1 MYVELQGDKRMKNF
15 LLAAAALC
23 LSFNTAV
30 SASEAV
36 TDENYFKQ
44 GAVTLTAEETVS
56 DLTDADVFPVPLRL
70 SDSKVAAAAIVNGG
84 VQAWNVINS
93 GAPDANLSSSY
104 ASAIPGF
111 SFNWANFSG
120 WKKKEVVYTYT
131 VTNLMQ
137 VDVINVR
144 YAVSFYYNGQNLTGA
159 RIEDNPETSLAVRNQ
174 IKGHYIT
181 NFTVRP
187 LTMNIKW
194 GWKFSLNVR
203 MSDPMNIGT
212 AQTPVAYLQ
221 SDLNYIVST
230 PFSTNGTMQTFGV
243 DGLGNFRELTGNDRL
258 LTGQIPAVEP
268 AEAPAVSWN

>member
-1 MYVELQGDKRMKNF
+1 MKNF
-15 LLAAAALC
+15 LLAAVALC
-23 LSFNTAV
+23 FSFTSAV
-30 SASEAV
+30 SAAEAV

-44 GAVTLTAEETVS
+44 GTVTLTAEETVT
-56 DLTDADVFPVPLRL
+56 DLTDQDVFPVPLRL

-131 VTNLMQ
+131 ITNLMQ
-137 VDVINVR
+137 IDVINVK
-144 YAVSFYYNGQNLTGA
+144 YAVSFFYNGQNLTGTD
-159 RIEDNPETSLAVRNQ
+159 RPGTDPISSLAQRNT

-203 MSDPMNIGT
+203 MSDPMNIGN
-212 AQTPVAYLQ
+212 ADNPVAYLQ

-230 PFSTNGTMQTFGV
+230 PFSTNGSMQTFGV
-243 DGLGNFRELTGNDRL
+243 DGLGNFKDLTSRDEKM
-258 LTGQIPAVEP
+258 TKSIPAIEP
-268 AEAPAVSWN
+268 VDGSTVAFN

>member
-1 MYVELQGDKRMKNF
+1 MKTIK

-23 LSFNTAV
+23 VSFSSLG
-30 SASEAV
+30 SAEDSVKNDDYFKTSAV
-36 TDENYFKQ
+36 T
-44 GAVTLTAEETVS
+44 VTSEETVR
-56 DLTDADVFPVPLRL
+56 DLTEKDLFPVPLRL
-70 SDSKVAAAAIVNGG
+70 GQKVAGAAIVNGG

-93 GAPDANLSSSY
+93 GKPDANLSSSY

-137 VDVINVR
+137 VDVIKIK
-144 YAVSFYYNGQNLTGA
+144 YAVSFYYNGQNLVAMRAGTDP
-159 RIEDNPETSLAVRNQ
+159 ISTLAQRNDA

-203 MSDPMNIGT
+203 MSDPMNVAT
-212 AQTPVAYLQ
+212 SDDPVAMLQ

-230 PFSTNGTMQTFGV
+230 PFSTNGAMWTYAV
-243 DGLGNFRELTGNDRL
+243 DGLGTFKDLTVRDQDRTAQIGA
-258 LTGQIPAVEP
+258 LTQVETPAV
-268 AEAPAVSWN
+268 AWN

>member
-1 MYVELQGDKRMKNF
+1 MKNF

-23 LSFNTAV
+23 FSLNTAA
-30 SASEAV
+30 SASEAA

-44 GAVTLTAEETVS
+44 GAVTVSSEETVT
-56 DLTDADVFPVPLRL
+56 DLTDKDAFPVPLRME
-70 SDSKVAAAAIVNGG
+70 KVAGAAIVNGG

-111 SFNWANFSG
+111 SFNWANYSG
-120 WKKKEVVYTYT
+120 WKKKEVIYTYT
-131 VTNLMQ
+131 ITNLMQ
-137 VDVINVR
+137 VDVIKVK

-159 RIEDNPETSLAVRNQ
+159 DRPSGSPEAALAQRNAV
-174 IKGHYIT
+174 KGHYIT

-187 LTMNIKW
+187 LAMNIKW

-212 AQTPVAYLQ
+212 SDNPVAYLQ

-230 PFSTNGTMQTFGV
+230 PFSTNGSMQTFGV
-243 DGLGNFRELTGNDRL
+243 SGLGAFRDLTASDKALTGK
-258 LTGQIPAVEP
+258 IPAVEP
-268 AEAPAVSWN
+268 VEVSTISWN

>member
-1 MYVELQGDKRMKNF
+1 MTK
-15 LLAAAALC
+15 LLLTVAALG
-23 LSFNTAV
+23 LSLS
-30 SASEAV
+30 SASAAENSDYYKTASVNV
-36 TDENYFKQ
+36 TS
-44 GAVTLTAEETVS
+44 ETTER
-56 DLTDADVFPVPLRL
+56 DLTSEDAFPVPLML
-70 SDSKVAAAAIVNGG
+70 AGNKVAGAAIVNGG

-93 GAPDANLSSSY
+93 GKPDANLSSSY

-137 VDVINVR
+137 VDVIKIK
-144 YAVSFYYNGQNLTGA
+144 YAVSFYYNGQNLAPAKEPTDPLSSMA
-159 RIEDNPETSLAVRNQ
+159 QRRDAIR
-174 IKGHYIT
+174 GHYIT

-203 MSDPMNIGT
+203 MSDPMNVGT
-212 AQTPVAYLQ
+212 ADNPVAHLQ

-230 PFSTNGTMQTFGV
+230 PFSTNGGMWTFDVTGLGGFRDLSEQNKAMTLAIPALEPV
-243 DGLGNFRELTGNDRL
+243 DGSTVTFN
-258 LTGQIPAVEP
+258 
-268 AEAPAVSWN
+268 

>member
-1 MYVELQGDKRMKNF
+1 MNKL
-15 LLAAAALC
+15 LLAAAAL
-23 LSFNTAV
+23 AV
-30 SASEAV
+30 SLSPAFAGQDEDYFKTSAVSLTSEEKV
-36 TDENYFKQ
+36 TD
-44 GAVTLTAEETVS
+44 LTADDS
-56 DLTDADVFPVPLRL
+56 FPVPLRMPET
-70 SDSKVAAAAIVNGG
+70 KAVGAGAIVNGG

-93 GAPDANLSSSY
+93 GKPDANLSSSY

-137 VDVINVR
+137 VDVIKIK
-144 YAVSFYYNGQNLTGA
+144 YAVSFYYNGQNLVA
-159 RIEDNPETSLAVRNQ
+159 MREPSDPLSSMAQRRDA

-203 MSDPMNIGT
+203 MSDPMNVGT
-212 AQTPVAYLQ
+212 ADAPVAHLQ

-230 PFSTNGTMQTFGV
+230 PFSTNGGMWTYDVT
-243 DGLGNFRELTGNDRL
+243 GLGQFRDLSARNEELTKS
-258 LTGQIPAVEP
+258 IPAVEP
-268 AEAPAVSWN
+268 VDASSVTFN

>member
-1 MYVELQGDKRMKNF
+1 MKNVK

-23 LSFNTAV
+23 VSFSSLG
-30 SASEAV
+30 SAEDAIK
-36 TDENYFKQ
+36 DENYFKTL
-44 GAVTLTAEETVS
+44 AVTVTSEETVR
-56 DLTDADVFPVPLRL
+56 DLTEKDLFPVPLRL
-70 SDSKVAAAAIVNGG
+70 GQKVAGAAIVNGG

-93 GAPDANLSSSY
+93 GKPDASLSSSY

-120 WKKKEVVYTYT
+120 WKKKETVYTYI

-137 VDVINVR
+137 VDVIKIK
-144 YAVSFYYNGQNLTGA
+144 YAVSFFYNGQNLAVQGRPGTDP
-159 RIEDNPETSLAVRNQ
+159 ISSLAQRDI

-194 GWKFSLNVR
+194 GWNFSLNVR
-203 MSDPMNIGT
+203 MSDPMNIAT
-212 AQTPVAYLQ
+212 SESPVAYLQ

-230 PFSTNGTMQTFGV
+230 PFSTNGAIWTYGA
-243 DGLGNFRELTGNDRL
+243 DGLGNFKDLTAQDQDR
-258 LTGQIPAVEP
+258 TAQIGSFEQVEVPAV
-268 AEAPAVSWN
+268 AWN

>member
-1 MYVELQGDKRMKNF
+1 MKK
-15 LLAAAALC
+15 LILAAAAL
-23 LSFNTAV
+23 SV
-30 SASEAV
+30 SLAPAFAGQ
-36 TDENYFKQ
+36 DEDYFKTS
-44 GAVTLTAEETVS
+44 AVTLTAEESVR
-56 DLTDADVFPVPLRL
+56 DLTPEDPFPVPLRMPET
-70 SDSKVAAAAIVNGG
+70 KAVAAAGAIVNGG

-93 GAPDANLSSSY
+93 GKPDANLSSSY

-137 VDVINVR
+137 VDVIKIK
-144 YAVSFYYNGQNLTGA
+144 YAVSFYYNGQNLVA
-159 RIEDNPETSLAVRNQ
+159 MREPSDPLSSLAQRNDA

-203 MSDPMNIGT
+203 MSDPMNVGS
-212 AQTPVAYLQ
+212 ADSPVAHLQ
-221 SDLNYIVST
+221 ADLNYIVST
-230 PFSTNGTMQTFGV
+230 PFSTNGGMWTYDVT
-243 DGLGNFRELTGNDRL
+243 GLGQFRDLSARNEELTKS
-258 LTGQIPAVEP
+258 IPAVEP
-268 AEAPAVSWN
+268 VDGSSVTFN

>member
-1 MYVELQGDKRMKNF
+1 MKNF
-15 LLAAAALC
+15 LLAAVALC
-23 LSFNTAV
+23 FSFS
-30 SASEAV
+30 SAASAAEAV

-44 GAVTLTAEETVS
+44 GTVTVTAEETVS
-56 DLTDADVFPVPLRL
+56 DLTDQDVFPVPLRL
-70 SDSKVAAAAIVNGG
+70 PESKVAPAAIVNGG

-93 GAPDANLSSSY
+93 GAPSANLSSSY

-111 SFNWANFSG
+111 SFNWANYSG

-131 VTNLMQ
+131 ITNLMQ
-137 VDVINVR
+137 IDVINVK
-144 YAVSFYYNGQNLTGA
+144 YAVSFYYNGQNLSGA
-159 RIEDNPETSLAVRNQ
+159 RIEDNPETTLSARNQ

-212 AQTPVAYLQ
+212 SDDPVAYLQ
-221 SDLNYIVST
+221 SDLNYVVST
-230 PFSTNGTMQTFGV
+230 PFSTNGSMQTFGV
-243 DGLGNFRELTGNDRL
+243 DGLGNFRELTGYDKA
-258 LTGQIPAVEP
+258 LTEKIPAVEP
-268 AEAPAVSWN
+268 VEVSTISWN

>member
-1 MYVELQGDKRMKNF
+1 MKNF

-23 LSFNTAV
+23 FSFNTAV
-30 SASEAV
+30 SAAETSA
-36 TDENYFKQ
+36 DENYFKT
-44 GAVTLTAEETVS
+44 GNVTVTSEETVT
-56 DLTDADVFPVPLRL
+56 DLTDKDAFPVPLRMEEAN
-70 SDSKVAAAAIVNGG
+70 KVAPAAAIVNGG

-93 GAPDANLSSSY
+93 GAPSANLSSSY

-111 SFNWANFSG
+111 SFNWANYSG

-131 VTNLMQ
+131 ITNLMQ
-137 VDVINVR
+137 IDVIKVK

-159 RIEDNPETSLAVRNQ
+159 SRPSDSPEVALAQRNA

-212 AQTPVAYLQ
+212 SDDPVAYLQ
-221 SDLNYIVST
+221 SDLNYVVST
-230 PFSTNGTMQTFGV
+230 PFSTNGSMQTFGV
-243 DGLGNFRELTGNDRL
+243 DGLGNFRELTGSDKA
-258 LTGQIPAVEP
+258 LTERIPAVEP
-268 AEAPAVSWN
+268 VEVSTISWN

>member
-1 MYVELQGDKRMKNF
+1 MKNIK

-23 LSFNTAV
+23 VSLSSFL
-30 SASEAV
+30 SAEEAV
-36 TDENYFKQ
+36 QDENYFKTS
-44 GAVTLTAEETVS
+44 AATLTAEETVR
-56 DLTDADVFPVPLRL
+56 DLTDKDAFPVPLRQ
-70 SDSKVAAAAIVNGG
+70 DSKIAAAAIVNGG

-93 GAPDANLSSSY
+93 GKPDANLSSSY

-137 VDVINVR
+137 VDVIKIK
-144 YAVSFYYNGQNLTGA
+144 YAVSYYYNGQDLTTDKTDAA
-159 RIEDNPETSLAVRNQ
+159 RLPGVVQRSEAM
-174 IKGHYIT
+174 KGHYIT

-203 MSDPMNIGT
+203 MSDPMNIAT
-212 AQTPVAYLQ
+212 SDNPVAYLQ
-221 SDLNYIVST
+221 ADLNHITST
-230 PFSTNGTMQTFGV
+230 PFSTDGGMWTYGV
-243 DGLGNFRELTGNDRL
+243 DGLGNFKDMSAQDKAVTIAVPEQAET
-258 LTGQIPAVEP
+258 PAI
-268 AEAPAVSWN
+268 SWN

>member
-1 MYVELQGDKRMKNF
+1 MKKL
-15 LLAAAALC
+15 LLAAAVIV
-23 LSFNTAV
+23 S
-30 SASEAV
+30 SASFLRAQTAP
-36 TDENYFKQ
+36 TDENYFKT
-44 GAVTLTAEETVS
+44 GNVTVTAEETVR
-56 DLTDADVFPVPLRL
+56 DLTDKDIFPAPLGG
-70 SDSKVAAAAIVNGG
+70 DEKVAAAAIVNGG

-131 VTNLMQ
+131 ITNLMQ
-137 VDVINVR
+137 VDVIKVK
-144 YAVSFYYNGQNLTGA
+144 YAVSFFYNGQNLAPA
-159 RIEDNPETSLAVRNQ
+159 REATDPISSLAQRNQ

-203 MSDPMNIGT
+203 MSDPMNIGN
-212 AQTPVAYLQ
+212 ADNPVAYLQ

-230 PFSTNGTMQTFGV
+230 PFSTNGSMQTFGV
-243 DGLGNFRELTGNDRL
+243 DGLGNFKDLTSRDEKM
-258 LTGQIPAVEP
+258 TKSIPAIEP
-268 AEAPAVSWN
+268 VDGSTVAFN

>member
-1 MYVELQGDKRMKNF
+1 MKKI
-15 LLAAAALC
+15 LLAAAALSVS
-23 LSFNTAV
+23 LSPVFAGE
-30 SASEAV
+30 SE
-36 TDENYFKQ
+36 DYFKTS
-44 GAVTLTAEETVS
+44 AVTLTSETSERDLAPEE
-56 DLTDADVFPVPLRL
+56 VFPVPMRMPET
-70 SDSKVAAAAIVNGG
+70 KAVGAAGAIVNGG

-93 GAPDANLSSSY
+93 GKPDANLSSSY

-137 VDVINVR
+137 VDVIKIK
-144 YAVSFYYNGQNLTGA
+144 YAVSFYYNGQNLVAMREPADPVSSMAQRNGA
-159 RIEDNPETSLAVRNQ
+159 

-187 LTMNIKW
+187 LAMNIKW

-203 MSDPMNIGT
+203 MSDPMNVGT
-212 AQTPVAYLQ
+212 ADAPVAHLQ

-230 PFSTNGTMQTFGV
+230 PFSTNGGMWTYDVT
-243 DGLGNFRELTGNDRL
+243 GLGQFRDLSARNEELSKTIPQLEQVEALPVNFN
-258 LTGQIPAVEP
+258 
-268 AEAPAVSWN
+268 